1 MTAHRY
7 ELRFRPAAVRQLRK
21 LPKEALRRLQAATE
35 ALRHQPRPPG
45 AIKLAGTDD
54 LWRIRVGDFRVVYTI
69 ADEAL
74 VVIEVRIANRREAYR
89 GF

>member
-1 MTAHRY
+1 MNSGSGRRRY
-7 ELRFRPAAVRQLRK
+7 GNFASFPRTPSDGC
-21 LPKEALRRLQAATE
+21 RLQPKPSANSHA
-35 ALRHQPRPPG
+35 RPG

-74 VVIEVRIANRREAYR
+74 VVIVVRIANRREVYR